1 MYRLLE
7 VLGIRKFRVL
17 VIIHFHLFTFFFFF
31 FGIYMFNE
39 LNNLHTMPYVLFSMT
54 HQPVVYLLSIV
65 HQSWKAKADISFSR

>member
-1 MYRLLE
+1 
-7 VLGIRKFRVL
+7 
-17 VIIHFHLFTFFFFF
+17 
-31 FGIYMFNE
+31 MFNE